1 MIDYSDFRHVFGS
14 SPALSYDRKLVSSID
29 EHRKKLD
36 GTLFMDRIMKA
47 LCTSRAIK
55 TYPPK
60 SEASLRQL
68 HQQICETDMLEPQK
82 LSLLYYLLLDLDV
95 AGSSNPAAEHFA
107 AESGMPQSYQIFIK
121 GLWLMD
127 KESWTRALEYVSHPS
142 LSPDFSDEIIIVLAQ
157 HAPKVQGSL
166 ALSYFYA
173 VRPMLQSSLALELL
187 FDAMT
192 LASTVEALVFSR
204 SQPQHT
210 REQLFQRWLRFIVGG
225 STGHHSGSCGQEL
238 AFIPFD
244 STEEAWFEQYLSVG
258 PGRGLKRAKDTLL
271 MRKIAGDRYAEVAKQ
286 RAVGPWAAVVEGIR
300 HGIEGQT
307 E

>member
-1 MIDYSDFRHVFGS
+1 MIDYSDFGHVFGT
-14 SPALSYDRKLVSSID
+14 SPSLSFDRKLVASIE

-36 GTLFMDRIMKA
+36 GTLFIDRIMKA
-47 LCTSRAIK
+47 LCTSRVNKA
-55 TYPPK
+55 YPPK
-60 SEASLRQL
+60 SEALLRQL
-68 HQQICETDMLEPQK
+68 HQQLCEADMSESQK
-82 LSLLYYLLLDLDV
+82 LSLLYYILLDLDV
-95 AGSSNPAAEHFA
+95 AGNSNPAAEHFA
-107 AESGMPQSYQIFIK
+107 TESGMPQSYQVFIK

-127 KESWTRALEYVSHPS
+127 KETWTRALEYIAHPS
-142 LSPDFSDEIIIVLAQ
+142 LNPDFSDEIITVLAQ
-157 HAPKVQGSL
+157 HAPKGQETL

-173 VRPMLQSSLALELL
+173 VRPVLHSSLALELL
-187 FDAMT
+187 FDSMT

-225 STGHHSGSCGQEL
+225 TTGHRSGTCGQEL

-271 MRKIAGDRYAEVAKQ
+271 MRKIAADRYAEVAKL
-286 RAVGPWAAVVEGIR
+286 RAVGPWTAVVEGIK